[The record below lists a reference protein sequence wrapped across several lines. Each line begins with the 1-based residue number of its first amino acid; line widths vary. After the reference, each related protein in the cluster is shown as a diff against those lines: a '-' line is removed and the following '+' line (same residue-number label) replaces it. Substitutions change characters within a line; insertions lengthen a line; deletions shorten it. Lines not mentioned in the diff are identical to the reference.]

1 MQKLPKNY
9 GVQYFFAVS
18 CLFLL
23 SVNGNAETFDEWTC
37 TEMASEKTDNQVI
50 SCGVA
55 IGETEGEA
63 REKALI
69 SAKREFE
76 LICESSAECEGRKTI
91 LVPLRNVCKELSNGK
106 YKCVRG
112 LRYTILDERKT
123 GIQST
128 PLINSDSVERP
139 RKRPVL
145 QPKIEP
151 KHRHD
156 ERRQLA
162 ISVGVYTLALENKF
176 ADSSI
181 ALAFNGDP
189 GKESLAGN
197 SVAVTVAFA
206 RRLAFKGGV
215 YRLTHEEFE
224 NITAEGYDLLLLLG
238 NNFDRIG
245 SKFYIGAGYYS
256 ETWSPGEQD
265 FEGAQFNLGIGYNW
279 NRISLD
285 LVVGIREPSE
295 YSDFVSSL
303 NSFAEID
310 TIAYSGSLESAI
322 RF

>member
-9 GVQYFFAVS
+9 FVVS

-23 SVNGNAETFDEWTC
+23 SVNANAETFDEWTC

-69 SAKREFE
+69 GAKREFE

-123 GIQST
+123 DIQST

-139 RKRPVL
+139 RKRQVL
-145 QPKIEP
+145 QPKIVP

-176 ADSSI
+176 ADSSV
-181 ALAFNGDP
+181 ALALP
-189 GKESLAGN
+189 GKDNFSGN
-197 SVAVTVAFA
+197 SVAVTVAFT

-215 YRLTHEEFE
+215 YSLTHEEFE

-245 SKFYIGAGYYS
+245 SKFYIGAGYYT
-256 ETWSPGEQD
+256 ETWSPSDQD

-285 LVVGIREPSE
+285 LVVGIRESSE
-295 YSDFVSSL
+295 YSDFVNSL

-310 TIAYSGSLESAI
+310 TIAYSGSLELAI